1 LIKHDLLQNPM
12 LAAPTSLPEM
22 IMQTLQSGIAKTC
35 FPASAPP
42 ANETIFSAI
51 PLPSIM
57 QGDGLSRNNLV
68 A

>member
-1 LIKHDLLQNPM
+1 LSLPSFLDFFYLIKHDLLQDPM

-42 ANETIFSAI
+42 AK
-51 PLPSIM
+51 
-57 QGDGLSRNNLV
+57 
-68 A
+68 